1 LLKSFYRLANLNLKF
16 GNFSKMTHNLHFY
29 NIFLVLELIKALISR
44 IMVNFLVFLSLVE
57 NNLSLKFSLRLAFYT
72 LTIPKTFTARF
83 AS

>member
-1 LLKSFYRLANLNLKF
+1 
-16 GNFSKMTHNLHFY
+16 
-29 NIFLVLELIKALISR
+29 
-44 IMVNFLVFLSLVE
+44 MVNFLVFLSLVE